1 VAATFSEHLPPLP
14 RLTDDLPGTGGRL
27 RVSMEDFEVTELPM
41 YEPSGQGTHSY
52 LWIEKRGI
60 ATMELVQRLAR
71 TLGRNPRDFGT
82 AGLKD
87 ARAVT
92 RQWVSVEHVDDRRL
106 EGLAGDSWRVLRVS
120 RHGNKLKIGH
130 LRGNEFAITIR
141 DVAPG
146 AAARA
151 RAVVDRLVRVGVP
164 NLFGHQRFGLRGDS
178 HLIGRAI
185 VAGQWREVCDVLL
198 GRPSEADPPRGRQFR
213 SLYDAGRYQ
222 GARAVVPPGHR
233 EHIAVLDAL
242 IRTRGDFG
250 RAARAMPKN
259 MLRFFV
265 SAWQSALFNEVTAR
279 RMPHLG
285 QLMAGDLAW
294 LHDRGAV
301 FTVEDA
307 TAEQPRADR
316 LEISPSGPLFGGRT
330 KQAGGQPGE
339 IEREVLAASGLD
351 ERALMRNKS
360 LRGGRRP
367 MRVPLVGAEIDDT
380 SHGIRVRFSLPAGT
394 YATVVM
400 DEIMKCGPAGDDDA
414 ATPPADADDES

>member
-1 VAATFSEHLPPLP
+1 VTESFFEHLPPMP

-27 RVSMEDFEVTELPM
+27 RGALEDFDVTELPM

-92 RQWVSVEHVDDRRL
+92 RQWVSIEHADDRRL
-106 EGLAGDSWRVLRVS
+106 EGLTGDSWRVLRVS

-130 LRGNEFAITIR
+130 LRGNQFAITIR
-141 DVAPG
+141 DVPSAE

-151 RAVVDRLVRVGVP
+151 RAVVDRLVRMGMP

-178 HLIGRAI
+178 HLIGRGI

-265 SAWQSALFNEVTAR
+265 SAWQSALFNEVVAR
-279 RMPHLG
+279 RMPELG
-285 QLMAGDLAW
+285 QLLPGDLAW

-301 FTVEDA
+301 FAVEDA
-307 TAEQPRADR
+307 AVEQARADR
-316 LEISPSGPLFGGRT
+316 LEISPSGPLFGGRM
-330 KQAGGQPGE
+330 KAPGGRPGE
-339 IEREVLAASGLD
+339 IEREVLVSSGLD
-351 ERALMRNKS
+351 ERSLMRNKS

-367 MRVPLVGAEIDDT
+367 MRVPLAGAEIEELPDA
-380 SHGIRVRFSLPAGT
+380 IRVRFSLPAGT
-394 YATVVM
+394 YATVIM
-400 DEIMKCGPAGDDDA
+400 DEIMKCGPGTQADVA
-414 ATPPADADDES
+414 ADAPDPDNE

>member
-1 VAATFSEHLPPLP
+1 MSDGLNHLPPMP

-27 RVSMEDFEVTELPM
+27 RAGMDDFEVTELPL

-60 ATMELVQRLAR
+60 ATMEMVHRLAR
-71 TLGRNPRDFGT
+71 TLGRDARDFGT

-92 RQWVSVEHVDDRRL
+92 RQWVSIEHVDDGRL
-106 EGLAGDSWRVLRVS
+106 EGLSGDGWRVLRVS

-141 DVAPG
+141 DVPPD
-146 AAARA
+146 AAARV
-151 RAVVDRLVRVGVP
+151 RAVVDRLCEVGVP

-178 HLIGRAI
+178 HLVGRAI

-198 GRPSEADPPRGRQFR
+198 GRPSENDPPKGRQFR
-213 SLYDAGRYQ
+213 KLYDAGRYQ
-222 GARAVVPPGHR
+222 GARAVLPSGHR
-233 EHIAVLDAL
+233 EHIAVLDTL

-259 MLRFFV
+259 MRRFFV
-265 SAWQSALFNEVTAR
+265 SAWQSALFNEVVAQ
-279 RMPHLG
+279 RMPELG
-285 QLMAGDLAW
+285 RLMVGDLAW

-301 FTVEDA
+301 FTVEDVE
-307 TAEQPRADR
+307 AEQLRADR
-316 LEISPSGPLFGGRT
+316 LEISPSGPLFGGRM
-330 KQAGGQPGE
+330 KSPLGRPGE
-339 IEREVLAASGLD
+339 IEREVLAASGLS
-351 ERALMRNKS
+351 EQVLARNKT

-367 MRVPLVGAEIDDT
+367 MRVPLVGAEVEET
-380 SHGIRVRFSLPAGT
+380 SRGIRVKFALPAGT

-400 DEIMKCGPAGDDDA
+400 DEIMKCGGA
-414 ATPPADADDES
+414 ATEDAGNEIAGEDDEV